1 MGGWEMRQFM
11 GKCFEYLRVSNYVT
25 KSTTLRCTQFCEATI
40 RVIWDLFWKSTKDCE
55 RNNQRLTI
63 LLRGDQSKQK
73 TSDFD
78 RCINID
84 EILK

>member
-1 MGGWEMRQFM
+1 MGNETIY
-11 GKCFEYLRVSNYVT
+11 GKMFEYLRVSNYVT
-25 KSTTLRCTQFCEATI
+25 KSTTLRSTQFCEPTI

-55 RNNQRLTI
+55 RTYQRLTI
-63 LLRGDQSKQK
+63 LLHGDQSKQK
-73 TSDFD
+73 TPDFD